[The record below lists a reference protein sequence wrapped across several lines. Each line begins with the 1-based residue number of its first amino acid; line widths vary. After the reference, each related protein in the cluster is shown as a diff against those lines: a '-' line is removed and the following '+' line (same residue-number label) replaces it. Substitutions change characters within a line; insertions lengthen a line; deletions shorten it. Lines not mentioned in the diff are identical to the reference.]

1 MSRGMLCLTTPTH
14 KQKLLSFG
22 IMQAWYYLL
31 SPSFLPSCLC
41 FLSPWKPPH
50 RRFFLDSPTW
60 DITRGWPALSC
71 PLAALKLL
79 TGITPSVL
87 YRSTSLR
94 TAEVTSSLN
103 AGVFCY
109 SRVLS
114 YVVCSSRK
122 NQMQHTSALHSRF
135 KKSKEKITPIHLKLH
150 QVFQVRSSTVDEGHR
165 QISHRPLS
173 QHICL
178 SVPFTSKE

>member
-14 KQKLLSFG
+14 KQKLLRFG

-31 SPSFLPSCLC
+31 FPSFLPSCLC

-50 RRFFLDSPTW
+50 RRFFLDSPSW
-60 DITRGWPALSC
+60 DITCLVMSLGSSETPDWHHSLCAVQVYKPPQSRSY
-71 PLAALKLL
+71 KLPERWCL
-79 TGITPSVL
+79 LLQQGLVL
-87 YRSTSLR
+87 
-94 TAEVTSSLN
+94 
-103 AGVFCY
+103 
-109 SRVLS
+109 
-114 YVVCSSRK
+114 CSSRK